1 MGLTAFLKK
10 TKLGKVVD
18 FGRQLNRTLGYFDS
32 LSRSFFYENS
42 CWSAFFLG
50 AVMRSHFGS
59 K

>member
-32 LSRSFFYENS
+32 LSRSFF
-42 CWSAFFLG
+42 
-50 AVMRSHFGS
+50 MRTVVGRHSFWGL
-59 K
+59 